1 MLEVSG
7 LAAGYRDKRVV
18 QGIDLF
24 VGPREVV
31 ALIGHNGA
39 GKTTVLRTIAGQLGA
54 TAGRIVFN
62 GRTVRQGDT
71 AALAREGLAF
81 VPQGRNTFPDLT
93 IGENLDIADRGRSG
107 GGIGLAE
114 IYALFPPLASRGKSL
129 ASTLSGGQRQ
139 MLALACALLRQPRLV
154 VLDEPSTG
162 LAPILVDNVF
172 ATVALLRDRFGLGV
186 LVVDQNA
193 RKLLS
198 FADRVLVLK
207 AGELVHSGP
216 PETLSRDEDLW
227 RLF

>member
-1 MLEVSG
+1 
-7 LAAGYRDKRVV
+7 
-18 QGIDLF
+18 
-24 VGPREVV
+24 
-31 ALIGHNGA
+31 
-39 GKTTVLRTIAGQLGA
+39 
-54 TAGRIVFN
+54 
-62 GRTVRQGDT
+62 
-71 AALAREGLAF
+71 
-81 VPQGRNTFPDLT
+81 
-93 IGENLDIADRGRSG
+93 
-107 GGIGLAE
+107 
-114 IYALFPPLASRGKSL
+114 
-129 ASTLSGGQRQ
+129 